1 MEIAFDGVIRKK
13 SVGVVRHWRRFVET
27 EFCTFTCRFAG
38 AVSYN
43 SFLLKIAV
51 KRVAVKG
58 YWLLILEICF
68 VCLADSIEICIKYSV
83 IRTAPGIV
91 FLKV

>member
-13 SVGVVRHWRRFVET
+13 SVGVVKALAAFRGDGVLYFHVQIS
-27 EFCTFTCRFAG
+27 G
-38 AVSYN
+38 AVSYY

-68 VCLADSIEICIKYSV
+68 VCLVDSIEICIKYSV

-91 FLKV
+91 LLKV